1 MSSVC
6 YKVLLILNSI
16 QMTCPNYMLINFNS
30 KYGPK
35 PKGEPPLTELFVKLL
50 NKGLK
55 PHEHK
60 RFSFKTQENATVREL
75 MQDLRESYQDR
86 FEVYLDEQD
95 NTTLRREA
103 IVLVNGQN
111 MVAHQGYDTKLNDG
125 DIVVFMIAAVGGA

>member
-1 MSSVC
+1 
-6 YKVLLILNSI
+6 
-16 QMTCPNYMLINFNS
+16 
-30 KYGPK
+30 
-35 PKGEPPLTELFVKLL
+35 LTELFIKLL

-55 PHEHK
+55 PHEHN
-60 RFSFKTQENATVREL
+60 RFSFKTLENATVRQL
-75 MQDLRESYQDR
+75 MEDLHESYQDR

-125 DIVVFMIAAVGGA
+125 DVVVFMIAAVGGA